1 MRDSM
6 RPVLRWLLDRLR
18 PAPWWDDPVYWALD
32 LETSGLDPK
41 SDRILSVGMVPIR
54 RGAIAWGERF
64 YSLTHPGSFEGLTR
78 EAITVHHILP
88 EELAEAPPF
97 DEVLPEIAER
107 LAGDGAGRES
117 VLLAHHAPLDL
128 AFLGRAFRGAKRPWH
143 RPRVVDT
150 RLLISRLEHR
160 RQRLEPYP
168 APLPRALSEIRE
180 HLGLPACEYHHALS
194 DALATA
200 ELFLVL
206 RKRLGAETLRQL
218 T

>member
-1 MRDSM
+1 M
-6 RPVLRWLLDRLR
+6 RPVLRWLLERFR
-18 PAPWWDDPVYWALD
+18 PAPWWDEPVYWALD
-32 LETSGLDPK
+32 LETSGLNPK
-41 SDRILSVGMVPIR
+41 SDRILSIGMVPIR
-54 RGAIAWGERF
+54 RGAVAWGERF

-88 EELAEAPPF
+88 EELEQAPPV
-97 DEVLPEIAER
+97 DAVLPEIAER
-107 LAGDGAGRES
+107 LGDEDS

-128 AFLGRAFRGAKRPWH
+128 AFLQRAFRAAKRLWP

-150 RLLISRLEHR
+150 RLLISRLEQR

-168 APLPRALSEIRE
+168 TPLPRALSEIRE
-180 HLGLPACEYHHALS
+180 HLGLPDCEYHHALS

-200 ELFLVL
+200 ELFLAL
-206 RKRLGAETLRQL
+206 RERLDATTLRQL

>member
-1 MRDSM
+1 MR
-6 RPVLRWLLDRLR
+6 RVLRRILDRLQ

-32 LETSGLDPK
+32 LETSGLQAEQ
-41 SDRILSVGMVPIR
+41 DRILSVGMVPIR
-54 RGAIAWGERF
+54 AGAIAWGDRY
-64 YSLTHPGSFEGLTR
+64 YSLTHPGSFDGLTR

-88 EELAEAPPF
+88 EELEHAPPVS
-97 DEVLPEIAER
+97 EVLPEIAGRLER
-107 LAGDGAGRES
+107 AGS

-128 AFLGRAFRGAKRPWH
+128 AFLKRAFRAAKHPW
-143 RPRVVDT
+143 PRLPVVDT

-168 APLPRALSEIRE
+168 HPLPRALSEIRE
-180 HLGLPACEYHHALS
+180 HLDLPACEYHHALT

-206 RKRLGAETLRQL
+206 RERLGARTLRQL